1 MIKINSKKIV
11 LFISLF
17 FLVFLIFLFYQTTNM
32 SKSILPGYPGDAFF
46 PRLILI
52 FSLFWTLI
60 LLLQNLIKNLSL
72 FKSSDDKETDIEIYF
87 KDIIFLFLISIIY
100 IMFLDLIG
108 FEILTFLFLFVLLI
122 NRLDLNLRKSIF
134 YSSLIS
140 FIYDNFLVC
149 FYNFLKIPFL
159 LNFYH
164 FYFIDMEILL
174 TLPNLF

>member
-17 FLVFLIFLFYQTTNM
+17 FLVFLIFLFYETTNM

-52 FSLFWTLI
+52 FSIFWTAI
-60 LLLQNLIKNLSL
+60 LLFQNLIKNFSL
-72 FKSSDDKETDIEIYF
+72 LKSSEDKETDIEIYF
-87 KDIIFLFLISIIY
+87 KDIAFLFFISIIY
-100 IMFLDLIG
+100 ILFLDIIG
-108 FEILTFLFLFVLLI
+108 FEILTFSFLFVLLV

-140 FIYDNFLVC
+140 FTSMIIFWFV
-149 FYNFLKIPFL
+149 FIIFLKIPFAL
-159 LNFYH
+159 KF
-164 FYFIDMEILL
+164 
-174 TLPNLF
+174 LPFLIY

>member
-17 FLVFLIFLFYQTTNM
+17 FLVFLIFLFYETTNM

-52 FSLFWTLI
+52 FSIFWTAI
-60 LLLQNLIKNLSL
+60 LLFQNLIKNFLL
-72 FKSSDDKETDIEIYF
+72 LKSSEDKETDIEIYF
-87 KDIIFLFLISIIY
+87 KDIAFLFFISIIY
-100 IMFLDLIG
+100 ILFLDIIG
-108 FEILTFLFLFVLLI
+108 FEILTFSFLFVLLV

-140 FIYDNFLVC
+140 FTSMIIFWFV
-149 FYNFLKIPFL
+149 FIIFLKIPFALKFLPFL
-159 LNFYH
+159 LY
-164 FYFIDMEILL
+164 
-174 TLPNLF
+174 

>member
-1 MIKINSKKIV
+1 MIKISSKKIV
-11 LFISLF
+11 LLISIFFLF
-17 FLVFLIFLFYQTTNM
+17 FLVFLFYETTNM

-72 FKSSDDKETDIEIYF
+72 FKSSDDKEIDIEIYF

-122 NRLDLNLRKSIF
+122 NRLDLNFRKSIF

-140 FIYDNFLVC
+140 FVSMIIFWFV
-149 FYNFLKIPFL
+149 FIIFLKIPFSLKFLPFL
-159 LNFYH
+159 LY
-164 FYFIDMEILL
+164 
-174 TLPNLF
+174 

>member
-17 FLVFLIFLFYQTTNM
+17 SLFFLVFLFFETTNM

-52 FSLFWTLI
+52 FLLFWTSI
-60 LLLQNLIKNLSL
+60 LLLQNLIKKFSL

-87 KDIIFLFLISIIY
+87 KDITFLFLISIIY
-100 IMFLDLIG
+100 ILFLDFIG
-108 FEILTFLFLFVLLI
+108 FEILTFSFLFVLLV
-122 NRLDLNLRKSIF
+122 NRLDLNLGKSML

-140 FIYDNFLVC
+140 FISMMIFWFVFIIFLR
-149 FYNFLKIPFL
+149 IPFSL
-159 LNFYH
+159 KF
-164 FYFIDMEILL
+164 
-174 TLPNLF
+174 LPFLIY